1 MKKISTKIIS
11 VLLILTIVFG
21 VGIVLNYKQVG
32 MMKKNSEEVTEI
44 QVEDLKLVN
53 EIQNVY
59 LKKEL
64 ALYDMI
70 MTTNQAIVTQN
81 IVSVSG
87 MSTEVEEGLKKMQK
101 TISKTSEGKKL
112 YDNLLENMGEYNL
125 LYADVLK
132 KSMLDD
138 ESKQEA
144 YAIMN
149 TTLADLKEQLDNAL
163 TDMNSMTEKSMNEAI
178 KEQNTSIQQAY
189 ITIIICVV
197 LYIAFAIICAIY
209 IIGSVS
215 NPVQS
220 ATKQLNNIVH
230 SIQNGEG
237 DLTLRVKTKSKDEIG
252 QMVYGI
258 NTFIDSLQKIMKE
271 VKGYSVELQSSVDE
285 VNGQVSNVTG
295 NVNDTS
301 AATEELSASME
312 EVSATSSGIN
322 EQIAGV
328 NEAVVQMQEE
338 AENFAQYALEV
349 QQRANELKQ
358 NANVSK
364 ENTSDMLQQM
374 TEVLRASMEHSK
386 KVSMINE
393 LTNNILDI
401 SSQTNLLA
409 LNASIEA
416 ARAGEAGKGFAVVA
430 EEIRVLADNSRE
442 TANSIQEISK
452 MVTGAVEELAENADE
467 MLRYVNEKVLSDYDN
482 MVDTGV
488 RYDED
493 ASKFGSVLQHFS
505 TETEELRDVMKQMVE
520 SINSISLTIDD
531 SAKAVESV
539 ATGAAE
545 LVDSMQ
551 HINSNMDT
559 NNQISNTLKDEVSRF
574 KNL

>member
-215 NPVQS
+215 NPVQA

-505 TETEELRDVMKQMVE
+505 NETEELRDVMKQMVE

>member
-11 VLLILTIVFG
+11 VLLILAVVFG
-21 VGIVLNYKQVG
+21 VSILLNYRQIG
-32 MMKKNSEEVTEI
+32 NMKRNSEEITEN
-44 QVEDLKLVN
+44 QVEDLKQVN
-53 EIQNVY
+53 NIQRVY
-59 LKKEL
+59 LRKEL
-64 ALYDMI
+64 ALYNMI
-70 MTTNQAIVTQN
+70 MTDSPAVVTNN
-81 IVSVSG
+81 IVSVSE
-87 MSTEVEEGLKKMQK
+87 MTTELQEGLKKMEG
-101 TISKTSEGKKL
+101 TMLETAEGKKL
-112 YDNLLENMGEYNL
+112 YQNLQKNMAEYDQTYVN
-125 LYADVLK
+125 VLK
-132 KSMLDD
+132 QSQLDD
-138 ESKQEA
+138 KSKQEA
-144 YAIMN
+144 YAVLN
-149 TTLADLKEQLDNAL
+149 TTLSDLKKQLDTAL
-163 TDMNSMTEKSMNEAI
+163 EDMNKMIQKSMNQAI
-178 KEQNTSIQQAY
+178 KEQNDSIQQAY
-189 ITIIICVV
+189 ITIGVCVV
-197 LYIAFAIICAIY
+197 LYISFAVICAIY
-209 IIGSVS
+209 IIASVS
-215 NPVQS
+215 NPIQS
-220 ATKQLNNIVH
+220 ATKQLNAIIH
-230 SIQNGEG
+230 KIEGGEG
-237 DLTLRVKTKSKDEIG
+237 DLTLRVKTRSKDEIG

-258 NTFIDSLQKIMKE
+258 NTFIDNLQKIMKE
-271 VKGYSVELQSSVDE
+271 VKGYSVELQSSVDQ
-285 VNGQVSNVTG
+285 VNGQVSSVTG

-312 EVSATSSGIN
+312 EVSATSTGIN

-338 AENFAQYALEV
+338 AESFAKYAAEV
-349 QQRANELKQ
+349 QQRANELKE
-358 NANVSK
+358 NANISK

-374 TEVLRASMEHSK
+374 TEVLKASMEHSK
-386 KVSMINE
+386 KVTMIDE

-452 MVTGAVEELAENADE
+452 MVTGAVEELAKNADE
-467 MLRYVNEKVLSDYDN
+467 MLHYVNETVLADYDN

-505 TETEELRDVMKQMVE
+505 AETEDLRDIMKQMVE
-520 SINSISLTIDD
+520 SLNSISLTIDD
-531 SAKAVESV
+531 SARAVESV

-545 LVDSMQ
+545 LVDSMN

-559 NNQISNTLKDEVSRF
+559 NTQISTTLKDEVSRF